1 VQQAQISQHV
11 LLEPPALSHP
21 SCAAVPQPSTESH
34 IQQSDAHAQRTGE
47 AMCMKQLE
55 RGHSLA
61 VHAQSLGGVG
71 AVHKYP
77 TVVSLTT
84 ALRSTR
90 KLT

>member
-1 VQQAQISQHV
+1 M
-11 LLEPPALSHP
+11 
-21 SCAAVPQPSTESH
+21 
-34 IQQSDAHAQRTGE
+34 R
-47 AMCMKQLE
+47 MKQLE

-71 AVHKYP
+71 AVHKYL